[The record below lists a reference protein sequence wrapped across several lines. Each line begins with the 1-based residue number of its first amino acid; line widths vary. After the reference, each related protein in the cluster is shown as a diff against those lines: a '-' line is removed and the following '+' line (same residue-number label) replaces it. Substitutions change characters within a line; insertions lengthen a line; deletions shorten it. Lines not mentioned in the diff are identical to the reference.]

1 MITATTTIKI
11 IITAISVASQDMPG
25 LQGSPQIETA
35 IVQASDLDT
44 GKTKRWLGPFY
55 PSSGRVC
62 QVCAAFTFMSPL
74 TDDIIFESMV
84 YTLSPGAP

>member
-44 GKTKRWLGPFY
+44 GERQRGGW
-55 PSSGRVC
+55 V
-62 QVCAAFTFMSPL
+62 
-74 TDDIIFESMV
+74 
-84 YTLSPGAP
+84 LSTPHQGEYVRCVQLLHS